1 MNPSSV
7 ATEMREVKLH
17 DSRSE
22 GNRSIIVLGAERA
35 AMMKVKTW
43 TMEVCVRKSGLGR
56 LGSKR
61 ATPIMTYALFWFPC
75 ICSLPLPYL
84 DYCEFN
90 ETCYN
95 HRLGTYAS
103 FCRTTYSF

>member
-35 AMMKVKTW
+35 AMMKLRHGPWCCACANLDWASRIEASNANHDICAFLV
-43 TMEVCVRKSGLGR
+43 SLH
-56 LGSKR
+56 
-61 ATPIMTYALFWFPC
+61 LF
-75 ICSLPLPYL
+75 LALPYL
-84 DYCEFN
+84 DYVSS
-90 ETCYN
+90 TK
-95 HRLGTYAS
+95 HV
-103 FCRTTYSF
+103 TTTDSVPMHLLSHKLLLLS